1 MQFTLSSGRIV
12 AEYGRRRADAVTTI
26 EVMDPA
32 ANPSFDCAY
41 AHSWHQEMRRAV
53 DQRDELPPAA
63 CEAVVR
69 VLENFLVE
77 EAVDD
82 ADLDEVLRAI
92 ALLMQPDPARPR
104 R

>member
-1 MQFTLSSGRIV
+1 M
-12 AEYGRRRADAVTTI
+12 TTI

-41 AHSWHQEMRRAV
+41 AHSWQQEMRRAV
-53 DQRDELPPAA
+53 DQRDVLPPAA
-63 CEAVVR
+63 CEALVR

-77 EAVDD
+77 GAVDD

-92 ALLMQPDPARPR
+92 ALLMQPDPAPLEATEPQASALDALSATSA
-104 R
+104 